1 MSGDGTSAALSA
13 GSCIHLPARLI
24 HCLENHGPGEMQVL
38 GVFRPAGSPAEAYY
52 PDGSAAAVPWLG
64 ENLMPHI
71 ERIAHVGW
79 DGNLARGAGTLDAV
93 SGSFA
98 RLPFSLPSR
107 VGDPGGKTSPEELLA
122 AAHGGCLTMSLAGEL
137 TSAGTPPGRLDVACT
152 IVMDEV
158 EGQGHQIVGSRVEIV
173 ARVDGV
179 DDAALQAAVEKAD
192 AGCPFSQLL
201 KRAGAEVSVS
211 ARLSD

>member
-1 MSGDGTSAALSA
+1 
-13 GSCIHLPARLI
+13 
-24 HCLENHGPGEMQVL
+24 
-38 GVFRPAGSPAEAYY
+38 
-52 PDGSAAAVPWLG
+52 
-64 ENLMPHI
+64 MPHI
-71 ERIAHVGW
+71 ERTAHVGW
-79 DGNLARGAGTLDAV
+79 DGNLARGAGVIDAA

-98 RLPFSLPSR
+98 RLPYSLPSR
-107 VGDPGGKTSPEELLA
+107 IGEPGGKTSPEELLA
-122 AAHGGCLTMSLAGEL
+122 AAHGGCITMSMAGVL
-137 TSAGTPPGRLDVACT
+137 TSAGTPPGRLDTTCT

-173 ARVDGV
+173 ARVDSV